1 MTTVRP
7 LNEDE
12 VFNEMKKMVAFIKQ
26 EALEKAREI
35 KVKVSFPCVLS
46 CAIRLLTDLLQADEE
61 FNIEKAKIVRQESL
75 NIEAVFE
82 RKIKQAE
89 VQKRIAQSN
98 HVNKARLRVLQE
110 RQQILDSLFEDTQ
123 SQIQEI
129 SADEE
134 KYPELIEGLILQG
147 AYTLMEPEIV
157 VRCREADAEIAQ
169 FAAER
174 ATQQFQEAMK
184 QDVSITVGEDYLPAS
199 SAGGVILAGLQGKI
213 VVDNTLEAR
222 LEIIKEEMLP
232 QVRYTLFGNSPS
244 RKFFN

>member
-1 MTTVRP
+1 MTSVRP
-7 LNEDE
+7 LNDDE

-35 KVKVSFPCVLS
+35 KVK
-46 CAIRLLTDLLQADEE
+46 ADEE

-98 HVNKARLRVLQE
+98 HINKARLRILQQ
-110 RQQILDSLFEDTQ
+110 RQQGLDDLFEETN
-123 SQIQEI
+123 SRIHEI
-129 SADEE
+129 HKDEE
-134 KYPELIEGLILQG
+134 KYATLLENLLLQG
-147 AYTLMEPEIV
+147 AYTLMEPEMAV
-157 VRCREADAEIAQ
+157 TCREADVDNVR
-169 FAAER
+169 FAAE
-174 ATQQFQEAMK
+174 A
-184 QDVSITVGEDYLPAS
+184 VSQKYEQTLGQPVTITVNEDYLPAS
-199 SAGGVILAGLQGKI
+199 SAGGVIVTGLNGKI

-222 LEIIKEEMLP
+222 LNIVKEEMLP
-232 QVRYTLFGNSPS
+232 QVRVILFGHSPN

>member
-12 VFNEMKKMVAFIKQ
+12 VFNEMKKM
-26 EALEKAREI
+26 
-35 KVKVSFPCVLS
+35 
-46 CAIRLLTDLLQADEE
+46 ADEE

-110 RQQILDSLFEDTQ
+110 RQQILDSLFEDTHNN
-123 SQIQEI
+123 IQTI
-129 SADEE
+129 SSDEE
-134 KYPELIEGLILQG
+134 RYTELMEGLILQG
-147 AYTLMEPEIV
+147 LYTMMEPDVTI
-157 VRCREADAEIAQ
+157 RCREADAEIAQ
-169 FAAER
+169 FVSER
-174 ATQQFQEAMK
+174 ASQKFQETVK
-184 QDVSITVGEDYLPAS
+184 QQSNLTVSDDYLPAS
-199 SAGGVILAGLQGKI
+199 SAGGVILSGLQGKI

-222 LEIIKEEMLP
+222 LEVIKEEMLP
-232 QVRYTLFGNSPS
+232 QIRYTLFGNSPS
-244 RKFFN
+244 RRFFD

>member
-35 KVKVSFPCVLS
+35 KVK
-46 CAIRLLTDLLQADEE
+46 ADEE

-75 NIEAVFE
+75 NVEAVFE
-82 RKIKQAE
+82 RKMKQAE
-89 VQKRIAQSN
+89 VQKKIAQSN

-110 RQQILDSLFEDTQ
+110 RQQLVDVLFEETRHRIHD
-123 SQIQEI
+123 I
-129 SADEE
+129 ANDED
-134 KYPELIEGLILQG
+134 KYSELIEALILQG
-147 AYTLMEPEIV
+147 TFTLMEANV
-157 VRCREADAEIAQ
+157 TVRCREADVDMAN

-174 ATQQFQEAMK
+174 VAQKYEEIMRENISIN
-184 QDVSITVGEDYLPAS
+184 VSDDYLPAS
-199 SAGGVILAGLQGKI
+199 SAGGVILSGLEGKI

-222 LEIIKEEMLP
+222 LNIVKEQMLP
-232 QVRYTLFGNSPS
+232 QVRAILFGHSPN